1 MSSARAVAVRSR
13 LPEALAWL
21 AFVALLVV
29 PALAWPRGWM
39 LGYLAQTAAMI
50 VLALSYNLLLGTT
63 GLLSFGHAAFA
74 GLGAFVAA
82 HGFNRYGLP
91 LPLVPLAGGAAG
103 AAFGALFGFVATRRA
118 GTAFA
123 MITLGIGELV
133 AAAAWSVPEWFGGA
147 GGVSIDR
154 AAGPALAGWEFG
166 KPMHAYALI
175 AAWCVVAAVA
185 MRVLVRTRLA
195 RLANAVRDNPA
206 RVAALGTDPCRVRF
220 AMAIAAAF
228 FAGVA
233 GALTLI
239 DVEVATAESVG
250 MLRSGAVLFATVI
263 GGTTAFFGPVV
274 GAVLL
279 TFFSVFVASVSR
291 AWLLYLGLLFVAV
304 VLAAPGG
311 ASGRW
316 RAWRDARRH
325 GGARFDAR
333 RALPGAGAALAGGVA
348 IVFAAELAYA
358 LQFAQNDARR
368 AVIGPWR
375 FDAGAPLGWGIAALA
390 AALGMGLAHAARRW
404 GRGAPRTNGPA
415 FADAIDTC
423 GAACGSA
430 ELKARDAG
438 DVDGSTNAASAA
450 NETNAVSIASTTSTT
465 SMTSTTSTTSMT
477 SMTSTTSARHA
488 ARVSDNAPSPV
499 FEVAAEPVG
508 GGVHAASAP
517 PALRMAD
524 VSKSFGATPVLV
536 GIDLTIRPGERH
548 ALIGP
553 NGAGKSTLFNL
564 IAGALAPTRGRIAL
578 NGIELGRRRPHA
590 VARLGLARSFQQTS
604 VFARMSVYDNLRCA
618 ALHAPRARR
627 RWRRGPAAAAA
638 IDRAADAA
646 LASIGLAAHR
656 DALAGSLSYAQQRA
670 LDVGL
675 ALASGASVFLFDEP
689 TAGMSREQARRTIE
703 LIRRATAGK
712 TVLMIEHD
720 MDAVFGFADRVSV
733 LVRGELVATGSPAAI
748 RANAAVRAA
757 YLGEAF

>member
-1 MSSARAVAVRSR
+1 M
-13 LPEALAWL
+13 
-21 AFVALLVV
+21 
-29 PALAWPRGWM
+29 
-39 LGYLAQTAAMI
+39 
-50 VLALSYNLLLGTT
+50 
-63 GLLSFGHAAFA
+63 
-74 GLGAFVAA
+74 
-82 HGFNRYGLP
+82 
-91 LPLVPLAGGAAG
+91 
-103 AAFGALFGFVATRRA
+103 
-118 GTAFA
+118 
-123 MITLGIGELV
+123 
-133 AAAAWSVPEWFGGA
+133 
-147 GGVSIDR
+147 
-154 AAGPALAGWEFG
+154 
-166 KPMHAYALI
+166 
-175 AAWCVVAAVA
+175 
-185 MRVLVRTRLA
+185 
-195 RLANAVRDNPA
+195 
-206 RVAALGTDPCRVRF
+206 
-220 AMAIAAAF
+220 
-228 FAGVA
+228 
-233 GALTLI
+233 
-239 DVEVATAESVG
+239 
-250 MLRSGAVLFATVI
+250 
-263 GGTTAFFGPVV
+263 
-274 GAVLL
+274 
-279 TFFSVFVASVSR
+279 SR

-450 NETNAVSIASTTSTT
+450 NETNAVSIAST
-465 SMTSTTSTTSMT
+465 TSTTSTTSMT

-757 YLGEAF
+757 YLGEAFER

>member
-358 LQFAQNDARR
+358 LQFAQDDARR

-390 AALGMGLAHAARRW
+390 AALGVGLAHAARRW

-450 NETNAVSIASTTSTT
+450 NETNAVSIASTTS
-465 SMTSTTSTTSMT
+465 MTSATSA
-477 SMTSTTSARHA
+477 TSARHA

-757 YLGEAF
+757 YLGEAFER

>member
-1 MSSARAVAVRSR
+1 MSSVRAVAVRSR

-220 AMAIAAAF
+220 TMAIAAAF

-358 LQFAQNDARR
+358 LQFAQDDVRR
-368 AVIGPWR
+368 AVIGSWR

-390 AALGMGLAHAARRW
+390 AALGVGLAHAARRW

-465 SMTSTTSTTSMT
+465 S
-477 SMTSTTSARHA
+477 ARRA
-488 ARVSDNAPSPV
+488 ARVSDNAPSPL

-757 YLGEAF
+757 YLGEAFER

>member
-358 LQFAQNDARR
+358 LQFAQDDARR

-390 AALGMGLAHAARRW
+390 AALGVGLAHAARRW

-450 NETNAVSIASTTSTT
+450 NETNAVSIA
-465 SMTSTTSTTSMT
+465 STTSMT

-757 YLGEAF
+757 YLGEAFER

>member
-1 MSSARAVAVRSR
+1 MSSVRAVAVRSR

-175 AAWCVVAAVA
+175 AAWCVVAAVS

-358 LQFAQNDARR
+358 LQFAQDEARR

-390 AALGMGLAHAARRW
+390 AALGVGLAHAARRW

-465 SMTSTTSTTSMT
+465 S
-477 SMTSTTSARHA
+477 TTSARRA
-488 ARVSDNAPSPV
+488 ARVFDNAPSPV

-757 YLGEAF
+757 YLGEAFER

>member
-175 AAWCVVAAVA
+175 AAWCVIAAVA

-250 MLRSGAVLFATVI
+250 MLRSSAVLFATVI

-358 LQFAQNDARR
+358 LQFAQDDARR

-390 AALGMGLAHAARRW
+390 AALGVGLAHAARRW

-450 NETNAVSIASTTSTT
+450 NETNAVSIASTTST
-465 SMTSTTSTTSMT
+465 
-477 SMTSTTSARHA
+477 TSTTSARHA

-733 LVRGELVATGSPAAI
+733 LVRGELVATGSPTAI

-757 YLGEAF
+757 YLGEAFER

>member
-358 LQFAQNDARR
+358 LQFAQDDARR

-390 AALGMGLAHAARRW
+390 AALGVGLAHAARRW

-450 NETNAVSIASTTSTT
+450 NETNAVSIASTTS
-465 SMTSTTSTTSMT
+465 MT
-477 SMTSTTSARHA
+477 SMTSTTSARRA

-627 RWRRGPAAAAA
+627 RWRREPAAAAA

-757 YLGEAF
+757 YLGEAFER

>member
-358 LQFAQNDARR
+358 LQFAQDDARR

-390 AALGMGLAHAARRW
+390 AALGVGLAHAARRW

-450 NETNAVSIASTTSTT
+450 NETNAVSIASTTS
-465 SMTSTTSTTSMT
+465 MT
-477 SMTSTTSARHA
+477 SMTSARRA
-488 ARVSDNAPSPV
+488 ARVFDNAPSPV

-757 YLGEAF
+757 YLGEAFER

>member
-465 SMTSTTSTTSMT
+465 SMTS
-477 SMTSTTSARHA
+477 MTSTTSARHA

-757 YLGEAF
+757 YLGEAFER

>member
-175 AAWCVVAAVA
+175 AAWCVIAAVA

-358 LQFAQNDARR
+358 LQFAQDDARR

-390 AALGMGLAHAARRW
+390 AALGVGLAHAARRW
-404 GRGAPRTNGPA
+404 GRGALRTNGPA

-450 NETNAVSIASTTSTT
+450 NETNAVSIASIASTANT
-465 SMTSTTSTTSMT
+465 ANTA
-477 SMTSTTSARHA
+477 STTSARRA
-488 ARVSDNAPSPV
+488 ARVFDNAPSPV

-733 LVRGELVATGSPAAI
+733 LVRGELVATGSPTAI

-757 YLGEAF
+757 YLGEAFER

>member
-390 AALGMGLAHAARRW
+390 AALGVGLAHAARRW

-450 NETNAVSIASTTSTT
+450 NETNAVSIASTANTAST
-465 SMTSTTSTTSMT
+465 TSTTSTTS
-477 SMTSTTSARHA
+477 ARRA

-627 RWRRGPAAAAA
+627 RWRREPAAAAA

-757 YLGEAF
+757 YLGEAFER

>member
-1 MSSARAVAVRSR
+1 MSSGARAVRSR
-13 LPEALAWL
+13 LPEALSWL
-21 AFVALLVV
+21 ALVALLVV

-74 GLGAFVAA
+74 GLGAFAAA

-91 LPLVPLAGGAAG
+91 LPFVPLAGGVAG
-103 AAFGALFGFVATRRA
+103 AAFGALLGFVATRRA

-123 MITLGIGELV
+123 MITLGLGELV
-133 AAAAWSVPEWFGGA
+133 AAAAWSVPDWFGGA

-154 AAGPALAGWEFG
+154 AAGPALAAWDFG

-175 AAWCVVAAVA
+175 AAWCVASAVA
-185 MRVLVRTRLA
+185 IRMLVRTPFA

-206 RVAALGTDPCRVRF
+206 RVAALGTDPRRVRY

-228 FAGVA
+228 FAGVS

-239 DVEVATAESVG
+239 DVEVATSESVG

-263 GGTTAFFGPVV
+263 GGATAFFGPVV

-311 ASGRW
+311 ASGWW
-316 RAWRDARRH
+316 RARR
-325 GGARFDAR
+325 R
-333 RALPGAGAALAGGVA
+333 RAARLGGRCEPVGALFGAGAALAGGVA
-348 IVFAAELAYA
+348 IVFVVELAYA
-358 LQFAQNDARR
+358 LQFAQDDGRR

-375 FDAGAPLGWGIAALA
+375 FDALAPLGWGIAAVA
-390 AALGMGLAHAARRW
+390 AALAAGLAYAARR
-404 GRGAPRTNGPA
+404 RGAHRANPSA
-415 FADAIDTC
+415 ADGTDTSGVPGESVAP
-423 GAACGSA
+423 GACNTA
-430 ELKARDAG
+430 D
-438 DVDGSTNAASAA
+438 AASAA
-450 NETNAVSIASTTSTT
+450 DV
-465 SMTSTTSTTSMT
+465 
-477 SMTSTTSARHA
+477 TSARRA
-488 ARVSDNAPSPV
+488 AGVRDDASSPSFATIAAPG
-499 FEVAAEPVG
+499 AAAAVPG
-508 GGVHAASAP
+508 RDGVHAASAP
-517 PALRMAD
+517 PALR
-524 VSKSFGATPVLV
+524 VTNVGKSFGATRVLAS
-536 GIDLTIRPGERH
+536 IDLTIRHGERH

-564 IAGALAPTRGRIAL
+564 IAGALAPTHGRIAL
-578 NGIELGRRRPHA
+578 NGVELGRRPPHA

-604 VFARMSVYDNLRCA
+604 VFARMTVLDNLRCA
-618 ALHAPRARR
+618 ALHAPRERR
-627 RWRRGPAAAAA
+627 RWRSRLAGAAAL
-638 IDRAADAA
+638 DRAADAA
-646 LASIGLAAHR
+646 LASIGLAARR
-656 DALAGSLSYAQQRA
+656 DALAGSLSYAEQRA

-689 TAGMSREQARRTIE
+689 TAGMSREQARETIE

-757 YLGEAF
+757 YLGEAFER

>member
-250 MLRSGAVLFATVI
+250 MLRSSAVLFATVI

-358 LQFAQNDARR
+358 LQFAQDDARR

-390 AALGMGLAHAARRW
+390 AALGVGLAHAARRW

-450 NETNAVSIASTTSTT
+450 NETNAVSIASTTS
-465 SMTSTTSTTSMT
+465 MTSTTSTTS
-477 SMTSTTSARHA
+477 ARRA

-748 RANAAVRAA
+748 RTNAAVRAA
-757 YLGEAF
+757 YLGEAFER

>member
-1 MSSARAVAVRSR
+1 M
-13 LPEALAWL
+13 PQALSWL
-21 AFVALLVV
+21 ALVALLVV

-91 LPLVPLAGGAAG
+91 LPLVPLAGGVAG

-123 MITLGIGELV
+123 MITLGLGELV
-133 AAAAWSVPEWFGGA
+133 AAAAWSVPDWFGGA

-154 AAGPALAGWEFG
+154 AAGPALAAWDFG

-175 AAWCVVAAVA
+175 AVWCVAAAVA
-185 MRVLVRTRLA
+185 MRVLVRTPFA

-206 RVAALGTDPCRVRF
+206 RVAALGTDPRRVRY

-228 FAGVA
+228 FAGVS

-239 DVEVATAESVG
+239 DVEVATSESVG

-263 GGTTAFFGPVV
+263 GGATAFFGPVV

-311 ASGRW
+311 ASGWW
-316 RAWRDARRH
+316 RARRRRA
-325 GGARFDAR
+325 ARFDGR
-333 RALPGAGAALAGGVA
+333 SGFFGALLGAGAALAGGVA
-348 IVFAAELAYA
+348 IVFAVELAYA
-358 LQFAQNDARR
+358 LQFAQDDGRR

-375 FDAGAPLGWGIAALA
+375 FDALAPLGWGIAAIA
-390 AALGMGLAHAARRW
+390 AALAAGLAHAARLR
-404 GRGAPRTNGPA
+404 RGAHRLGA
-415 FADAIDTC
+415 SDAD
-423 GAACGSA
+423 GANACGLSGVSVA
-430 ELKARDAG
+430 PGPGDAAHAA
-438 DVDGSTNAASAA
+438 DPADAASAPGA
-450 NETNAVSIASTTSTT
+450 TGMRRVASAPGDASSSSPSSSSSSSFATAT
-465 SMTSTTSTTSMT
+465 
-477 SMTSTTSARHA
+477 A
-488 ARVSDNAPSPV
+488 AG
-499 FEVAAEPVG
+499 AAEADPG
-508 GGVHAASAP
+508 ALGVRTASAP
-517 PALRMAD
+517 PALRMTN
-524 VSKSFGATPVLV
+524 VGKSFGATPVLV
-536 GIDLTIRPGERH
+536 GVDLTIRHGERH

-564 IAGALAPTRGRIAL
+564 IAGALAPTHGRIAL
-578 NGIELGRRRPHA
+578 NGVELGRRRPHA

-604 VFARMSVYDNLRCA
+604 VFARMTVYDNLRCA
-618 ALHAPRARR
+618 ALHAPRERR
-627 RWRRGPAAAAA
+627 RWRNRLAGSAA

-656 DALAGSLSYAQQRA
+656 DALAGSLSYAEQRA

-757 YLGEAF
+757 YLGEAFER

>member
-1 MSSARAVAVRSR
+1 M
-13 LPEALAWL
+13 PEALAWL

-220 AMAIAAAF
+220 TMAIAAAF

-358 LQFAQNDARR
+358 LQFAQDDVRR

-390 AALGMGLAHAARRW
+390 AALGVGLAHAARRW

-465 SMTSTTSTTSMT
+465 S
-477 SMTSTTSARHA
+477 ARRA
-488 ARVSDNAPSPV
+488 ARVSDNAPSPL

-757 YLGEAF
+757 YLGEAFER

>member
-1 MSSARAVAVRSR
+1 M
-13 LPEALAWL
+13 PEALAWL

-358 LQFAQNDARR
+358 LQFAQDEARR

-375 FDAGAPLGWGIAALA
+375 FDAGAQLGWGIAALA
-390 AALGMGLAHAARRW
+390 AALGVGLAHAARRW
-404 GRGAPRTNGPA
+404 GRGALRTNGPA

-465 SMTSTTSTTSMT
+465 S
-477 SMTSTTSARHA
+477 TTSARRA

-757 YLGEAF
+757 YLGEAFER

>member
-1 MSSARAVAVRSR
+1 M
-13 LPEALAWL
+13 PEALAWL

-358 LQFAQNDARR
+358 LQFAQDDARR

-390 AALGMGLAHAARRW
+390 AALGVGLAHAARRW

-465 SMTSTTSTTSMT
+465 S
-477 SMTSTTSARHA
+477 ARRA

-757 YLGEAF
+757 YLGEAFER

>member
-1 MSSARAVAVRSR
+1 MSSVRAVAVRSR

-358 LQFAQNDARR
+358 LQFAQDEARR

-390 AALGMGLAHAARRW
+390 AALGVGLAHAARRW
-404 GRGAPRTNGPA
+404 GRGALRTNGPA

-465 SMTSTTSTTSMT
+465 S
-477 SMTSTTSARHA
+477 TTSARRA

-757 YLGEAF
+757 YLGEAFER

>member
-358 LQFAQNDARR
+358 LQFAQDDARR

-390 AALGMGLAHAARRW
+390 AALGVGLAHAARRW

-465 SMTSTTSTTSMT
+465 S
-477 SMTSTTSARHA
+477 TTSARRA

-733 LVRGELVATGSPAAI
+733 LVRGELVATGSPTAI

-757 YLGEAF
+757 YLGEAFER

>member
-82 HGFNRYGLP
+82 HSFNRYGLP

-250 MLRSGAVLFATVI
+250 MLRSSAVLFATVI

-358 LQFAQNDARR
+358 LQFAQDDARR

-390 AALGMGLAHAARRW
+390 AALGVGLAHAARRW

-438 DVDGSTNAASAA
+438 DVDGSTNAASA
-450 NETNAVSIASTTSTT
+450 
-465 SMTSTTSTTSMT
+465 TSTTSTTS
-477 SMTSTTSARHA
+477 ARRA
-488 ARVSDNAPSPV
+488 ARVFDNAPSPV

-733 LVRGELVATGSPAAI
+733 LVRGELVATGSPTAI

-757 YLGEAF
+757 YLGEAFER

>member
-390 AALGMGLAHAARRW
+390 AALGVGLAHAARRW

-450 NETNAVSIASTTSTT
+450 NETNAVSIASTTS
-465 SMTSTTSTTSMT
+465 MTSMT
-477 SMTSTTSARHA
+477 SMTSARRA

-757 YLGEAF
+757 YLGEAFER

>member
-1 MSSARAVAVRSR
+1 MSSVRAVAVRSR

-220 AMAIAAAF
+220 TMAIAAAF

-358 LQFAQNDARR
+358 LQFAQDDVRR

-390 AALGMGLAHAARRW
+390 AALGVGLAHAARRW

-465 SMTSTTSTTSMT
+465 S
-477 SMTSTTSARHA
+477 ARRA
-488 ARVSDNAPSPV
+488 ARVFDNAPSPV

-748 RANAAVRAA
+748 RTNAAVRAA
-757 YLGEAF
+757 YLGEAFER

>member
-1 MSSARAVAVRSR
+1 MSSVRAVAVRSR

-358 LQFAQNDARR
+358 LQFAQDDARR

-390 AALGMGLAHAARRW
+390 AALGVGLAHAARRW
-404 GRGAPRTNGPA
+404 GRGALRTNGPA

-450 NETNAVSIASTTSTT
+450 NETNAVSIASTTST
-465 SMTSTTSTTSMT
+465 
-477 SMTSTTSARHA
+477 TSTTSARHA

-733 LVRGELVATGSPAAI
+733 LVRGELVATGSPVAI

-757 YLGEAF
+757 YLGEAFER

>member
-1 MSSARAVAVRSR
+1 MSSVRAVAVRSR

-91 LPLVPLAGGAAG
+91 LPLAGGAAG

-358 LQFAQNDARR
+358 LQFAQDEARR

-465 SMTSTTSTTSMT
+465 STT

-757 YLGEAF
+757 YLGEAFER

>member
-358 LQFAQNDARR
+358 LQFAQDEARR

-390 AALGMGLAHAARRW
+390 AALGVGLAHAARRW

-438 DVDGSTNAASAA
+438 DVDGST
-450 NETNAVSIASTTSTT
+450 
-465 SMTSTTSTTSMT
+465 STTSTTSMT
-477 SMTSTTSARHA
+477 SMTSATSATSARHA

-757 YLGEAF
+757 YLGEAFER

>member
-250 MLRSGAVLFATVI
+250 MLRSSAVLFATVI

-358 LQFAQNDARR
+358 LQFAQDDARR

-390 AALGMGLAHAARRW
+390 AALGVGLAHAARRW

-465 SMTSTTSTTSMT
+465 S
-477 SMTSTTSARHA
+477 TTSARRA
-488 ARVSDNAPSPV
+488 ARVFDNAPSPV

-748 RANAAVRAA
+748 RTNAAVRAA
-757 YLGEAF
+757 YLGEAFER

>member
-1 MSSARAVAVRSR
+1 MSSVRAVAVRSR

-358 LQFAQNDARR
+358 LQFAQNEARR

-390 AALGMGLAHAARRW
+390 AALGVGLAHAARRW
-404 GRGAPRTNGPA
+404 GRGALRTNGPA

-450 NETNAVSIASTTSTT
+450 NETNAVSIASIASTANT
-465 SMTSTTSTTSMT
+465 ANTA
-477 SMTSTTSARHA
+477 STTSARHA
-488 ARVSDNAPSPV
+488 ARVSDNAPSPL

-757 YLGEAF
+757 YLGEAFER

>member
-1 MSSARAVAVRSR
+1 M
-13 LPEALAWL
+13 PEALAWL

-175 AAWCVVAAVA
+175 AAWCVIAAVA

-358 LQFAQNDARR
+358 LQFAQDEARR

-390 AALGMGLAHAARRW
+390 AALGVGLAHAARRW

-465 SMTSTTSTTSMT
+465 STTSMT
-477 SMTSTTSARHA
+477 SMTSARRA
-488 ARVSDNAPSPV
+488 ARVFDNAPSPV

-748 RANAAVRAA
+748 RTNAAVRAA
-757 YLGEAF
+757 YLGEAFER

>member
-1 MSSARAVAVRSR
+1 MSSVRAVAVRSR

-333 RALPGAGAALAGGVA
+333 RALPGAGAALAGGIA

-358 LQFAQNDARR
+358 LQFAQDDARR

-375 FDAGAPLGWGIAALA
+375 FDAGAPLGWGIAALS
-390 AALGMGLAHAARRW
+390 AALGVGLAHAARRW

-465 SMTSTTSTTSMT
+465 S
-477 SMTSTTSARHA
+477 TTSARRA
-488 ARVSDNAPSPV
+488 ARVFDNAPSPV
-499 FEVAAEPVG
+499 FEVVAEPVG

-757 YLGEAF
+757 YLGEAFER

>member
-358 LQFAQNDARR
+358 LQFAQNDAR
-368 AVIGPWR
+368 
-375 FDAGAPLGWGIAALA
+375 
-390 AALGMGLAHAARRW
+390 
-404 GRGAPRTNGPA
+404 T
-415 FADAIDTC
+415 
-423 GAACGSA
+423 
-430 ELKARDAG
+430 
-438 DVDGSTNAASAA
+438 
-450 NETNAVSIASTTSTT
+450 
-465 SMTSTTSTTSMT
+465 
-477 SMTSTTSARHA
+477 
-488 ARVSDNAPSPV
+488 
-499 FEVAAEPVG
+499 
-508 GGVHAASAP
+508 
-517 PALRMAD
+517 
-524 VSKSFGATPVLV
+524 
-536 GIDLTIRPGERH
+536 
-548 ALIGP
+548 
-553 NGAGKSTLFNL
+553 
-564 IAGALAPTRGRIAL
+564 
-578 NGIELGRRRPHA
+578 
-590 VARLGLARSFQQTS
+590 
-604 VFARMSVYDNLRCA
+604 
-618 ALHAPRARR
+618 
-627 RWRRGPAAAAA
+627 
-638 IDRAADAA
+638 
-646 LASIGLAAHR
+646 AAH
-656 DALAGSLSYAQQRA
+656 
-670 LDVGL
+670 
-675 ALASGASVFLFDEP
+675 
-689 TAGMSREQARRTIE
+689 M
-703 LIRRATAGK
+703 
-712 TVLMIEHD
+712 
-720 MDAVFGFADRVSV
+720 
-733 LVRGELVATGSPAAI
+733 
-748 RANAAVRAA
+748 
-757 YLGEAF
+757 

>member
-358 LQFAQNDARR
+358 LQFAQDDARR

-390 AALGMGLAHAARRW
+390 AALGVGLAHAARRW

-450 NETNAVSIASTTSTT
+450 NETNAVSIASTTS
-465 SMTSTTSTTSMT
+465 MTSMT
-477 SMTSTTSARHA
+477 SMTSARHA

-757 YLGEAF
+757 YLGEAFER

>member
-1 MSSARAVAVRSR
+1 M
-13 LPEALAWL
+13 PEALAWL

-250 MLRSGAVLFATVI
+250 MLRSSAVLFATVI

-390 AALGMGLAHAARRW
+390 AALGVGLAHAARRW

-450 NETNAVSIASTTSTT
+450 NETNAVSIASTTS
-465 SMTSTTSTTSMT
+465 MT
-477 SMTSTTSARHA
+477 SMTSARRA

-627 RWRRGPAAAAA
+627 RWRREPAAAAA

-757 YLGEAF
+757 YLGEAFER

>member
-250 MLRSGAVLFATVI
+250 MLRSSAVLFATVI

-358 LQFAQNDARR
+358 LQFAQDDARR

-390 AALGMGLAHAARRW
+390 AALGVGLAHAARRW

-450 NETNAVSIASTTSTT
+450 NETNAVSIASTTS
-465 SMTSTTSTTSMT
+465 MT
-477 SMTSTTSARHA
+477 SMTSARRA

-757 YLGEAF
+757 YLGEAFER

>member
-175 AAWCVVAAVA
+175 AAWCVVAAVS

-358 LQFAQNDARR
+358 LQFAQDEARR

-390 AALGMGLAHAARRW
+390 AALGVGLAHAARRW

-465 SMTSTTSTTSMT
+465 S
-477 SMTSTTSARHA
+477 ARRA
-488 ARVSDNAPSPV
+488 ARVFDNAPSPV

-748 RANAAVRAA
+748 RTNAAVRAA
-757 YLGEAF
+757 YLGEAFER

>member
-175 AAWCVVAAVA
+175 AAWCVIAAVA

-220 AMAIAAAF
+220 TMAIAAAF

-358 LQFAQNDARR
+358 LQFAQDDVRR

-390 AALGMGLAHAARRW
+390 AALGVGLAHAARRW

-465 SMTSTTSTTSMT
+465 S
-477 SMTSTTSARHA
+477 ARRA
-488 ARVSDNAPSPV
+488 ARVSDNAPSPL

-757 YLGEAF
+757 YLGEAFER

>member
-333 RALPGAGAALAGGVA
+333 RALPGAGAALAGGIA

-358 LQFAQNDARR
+358 LQFAQDDARR

-375 FDAGAPLGWGIAALA
+375 FDAGAPLGWGIAALS
-390 AALGMGLAHAARRW
+390 AALGVGLAHAARRW

-465 SMTSTTSTTSMT
+465 S
-477 SMTSTTSARHA
+477 TTSARRA
-488 ARVSDNAPSPV
+488 ARVFDNAPSPV
-499 FEVAAEPVG
+499 FEVVAEPVG

-757 YLGEAF
+757 YLGEAFER

>member
-1 MSSARAVAVRSR
+1 M
-13 LPEALAWL
+13 PEALAWL

-175 AAWCVVAAVA
+175 AAWCVIAAVA

-358 LQFAQNDARR
+358 LQFAQDDARR

-390 AALGMGLAHAARRW
+390 AALGVGLAHAARRW

-438 DVDGSTNAASAA
+438 DVDGSTNAAS
-450 NETNAVSIASTTSTT
+450 T
-465 SMTSTTSTTSMT
+465 TSTTSTTS
-477 SMTSTTSARHA
+477 ARRA

-757 YLGEAF
+757 YLGEAFER

>member
-450 NETNAVSIASTTSTT
+450 NETNAVSIASTTS
-465 SMTSTTSTTSMT
+465 MT
-477 SMTSTTSARHA
+477 SMTSARRA

-757 YLGEAF
+757 YLGEAFER